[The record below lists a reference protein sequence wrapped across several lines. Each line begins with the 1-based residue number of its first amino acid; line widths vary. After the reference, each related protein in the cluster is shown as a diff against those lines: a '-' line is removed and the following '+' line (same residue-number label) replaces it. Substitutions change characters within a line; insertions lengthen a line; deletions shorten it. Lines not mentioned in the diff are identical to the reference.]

1 MNYYIL
7 VPLIIVNTLAMAQIT
22 YPITRSSDHLDLYHG
37 TPVSD
42 PYRWLEDDNASEV
55 KAWVSQ
61 QNLVTDA
68 YLQTI
73 PYRQALKSRISRLL
87 NYPRFSTPEKVG
99 DYYFF
104 YKNDGLQNQPV
115 IYIQHGLQGSPE
127 VFIDPN
133 SINPD
138 GTVAVSLLGA
148 SADNRF
154 MAYAQ
159 SMAGSDW
166 QQIRIIDIASRE
178 VLPDSLQWVKFSGAA
193 WYKNGFFY
201 SRYPAPDP
209 GTERSGN
216 NRFHAVY
223 YHKLGTDQ
231 AEDILVYED
240 KKHGDFYHY
249 GNVTEDER
257 FFILYAAPG
266 TDGFATYCIDLNQPE
281 WHVKPLFTGYNHKS
295 TVINHVDGQLLVLT
309 DIQAPT
315 YSIIAV
321 NPDKPQ
327 RENWQEIV
335 PASSHLIETASTGG
349 GKLFVRYL
357 ENATGKVYQM
367 DYDGQHI
374 RPVLLPGLG
383 TASGFSGKS
392 HETQLFYSFT
402 SFIYPSAVFAYD
414 IDSGK
419 STAFFSSSLN
429 FNPEDYI
436 EKQVFYTSND
446 GTEIPMFVVHKK
458 DIQLNGKNPTYL
470 YGYGGFNVNL
480 TPAFSASR
488 LVLLENGGVFAM
500 PNLRGGGEF
509 GEQWHKAGMLFNKQQ
524 VFDDFIAAAEFLIQ
538 KKYTSPAR
546 LGIAGGS
553 NGGLLVGACMT
564 QRPDLFAVALPAVG
578 VMDMLRYHL
587 FTVGKGWIPEY
598 GSSEDPAHFKNLIA
612 YSPLHNLKEGT
623 AYPATLI
630 TTADHDD
637 RVVPAHSFKF
647 AAQLQKSHAGKHPV
661 LIRIET
667 QAGHGAGKPIA
678 KVIEEAADVW
688 SFFFWNTKTNINSSH

>member
-1 MNYYIL
+1 
-7 VPLIIVNTLAMAQIT
+7 MAQIS
-22 YPITRSSDHLDLYHG
+22 YPTTRASNHVDLYHG
-37 TPVSD
+37 TPVPD
-42 PYRWLEDDNASEV
+42 PYRWLEDDNASDV
-55 KAWVSQ
+55 KAWVYQ
-61 QNLVTDA
+61 QNLVTET

-73 PYRQALKSRISRLL
+73 PYRQALKSRIAQWL
-87 NYPRFSTPEKVG
+87 NYTRFSTPEKVG

-133 SINPD
+133 SMNAE

-154 MAYAQ
+154 MAIAQ
-159 SMAGSDW
+159 SVAGSDW
-166 QQIRIIDIASRE
+166 QQIRIIDIASRA
-178 VLPDSLQWVKFSGAA
+178 VLPDTLQWVKFSGAA
-193 WYKNGFFY
+193 WFKNGFFY
-201 SRYPAPDP
+201 SRYPAPEP

-223 YHKLGTDQ
+223 YHNIGTDQ
-231 AEDILVYED
+231 SEDILVYED
-240 KKHGDFYHY
+240 KKNGDFYHY

-266 TDGFATYCIDLNQPE
+266 TDGFATYCIDLSQPA
-281 WHVKPLFTGYNHKS
+281 WNVKPLFTGYNHKNV
-295 TVINHVDGQLLVLT
+295 VINHLNGKLLVLT

-327 RENWQEIV
+327 REYWQDIV
-335 PASSHLIETASTGG
+335 PAATHLIETASTGG

-357 ENATGKVYQM
+357 ENAIGKVYQM
-367 DYDGQHI
+367 DYDGNHI
-374 RPVLLPGLG
+374 QPVHLPGLG
-383 TASGFSGKS
+383 TASGFSGKF
-392 HETQLFYSFT
+392 HDTLLFYSFT
-402 SFIYPSAVFAYD
+402 SFIYPSTVFAYD
-414 IDSGK
+414 IASGK
-419 STAFFSSSLN
+419 STPFFSSSLN
-429 FNPEDYI
+429 FSPDDYI
-436 EKQVFYTSND
+436 EQQVVYSSND
-446 GTEIPMFVVHKK
+446 GTAIPMFVVHRK
-458 DIQLNGKNPTYL
+458 DIQLNGQNPTYL

-509 GEQWHKAGMLFNKQQ
+509 GEKWHQAGMLFNKQQ

-538 KKYTSPAR
+538 KKYTSPER

-564 QRPDLFAVALPAVG
+564 QRPDLFAVAFPAVG
-578 VMDMLRYHL
+578 VLDMLRYHL

-598 GSSEDPAHFKNLIA
+598 GSSDDPAHFKNLLA

-623 AYPATLI
+623 TYPATLI

-647 AAQLQKSHAGKHPV
+647 AAQLQKCHTGKPPV

-667 QAGHGAGKPIA
+667 QAGHGAGKPVA
-678 KVIEEAADVW
+678 KVIDEAADIW
-688 SFFFWNTKTNINSSH
+688 SFFFWNTKTNVKLSH